1 MRRLATLSL
10 VILTIAAQAA
20 AQTAGPRLD
29 PRIPPTDRAKYEAGW
44 AKKWANPRLFV
55 DTEGVYLLVD
65 GKPIKRGAKPVTDV
79 AAALARLP
87 VRQWPHGRIV
97 ALSPSGRLKAD
108 AAIEE
113 HLERVREAVR
123 ALGVEI
129 IETPVGC
136 DCT

>member
-1 MRRLATLSL
+1 MLA
-10 VILTIAAQAA
+10 APGA
-20 AQTAGPRLD
+20 AQTSGPRLD

-44 AKKWANPRLFV
+44 VKKWKNPRLYV
-55 DTEGVYLLVD
+55 DTAGVYLLLD
-65 GKPIKRGAKPVTDV
+65 GKPIKPGTKPVADL
-79 AAALARLP
+79 AATLAKLP

-97 ALSPSGRLKAD
+97 ALSPSGRLKED
-108 AAIEE
+108 AAAEE